1 MNEVDKKFISKL
13 YQTRH
18 IIHMYL
24 NTLQSFL
31 FYRVIEKEMKT
42 IKTKLKNKDIN
53 ELAVVHLN
61 MLDFIIRRGLIDN
74 PLN

>member
-1 MNEVDKKFISKL
+1 
-13 YQTRH
+13 
-18 IIHMYL
+18 MYL